1 MRWRLDQCAWKLEGA
16 ITTATARFVGA
27 QEAATARISVKRL
40 VFPDGLATLAWRSF
54 AIVFKGIGVLV
65 TFVFW
70 MICIR
75 AEEVFMN
82 FRRRGRRAL
91 TL

>member
-1 MRWRLDQCAWKLEGA
+1 M
-16 ITTATARFVGA
+16 ATARFVVA

-40 VFPDGLATLAWRSF
+40 IFPDGFVTLAWRSF
-54 AIVFKGIGVLV
+54 IVVCKGTGVLV

-70 MICIR
+70 IICIR

-82 FRRRGRRAL
+82 FSRSGLRAL